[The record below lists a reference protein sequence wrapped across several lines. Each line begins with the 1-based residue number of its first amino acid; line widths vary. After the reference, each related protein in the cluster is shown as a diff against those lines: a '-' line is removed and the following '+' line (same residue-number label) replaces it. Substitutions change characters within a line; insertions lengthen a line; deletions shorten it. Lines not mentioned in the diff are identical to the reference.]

1 MQTIFKCDFNL
12 YTVMQS
18 AERAKSPNGSVTFR
32 FDNEIL
38 SKLRNEADQKRISL
52 NTLASQ
58 IFQSYIEYDMYAS
71 RAGMISFPKSLLVR
85 IMDRL
90 SEQEVEQLSQYI
102 AKNEIKE
109 MILLVRNEYN
119 LPAFLDMI
127 ESWLRASGIGY
138 RRDVIDSVQTFV
150 IQHDMGERWS
160 TYFEN
165 LIKYVFKDLNEN
177 EPVFNKSD
185 NSIAFR
191 TAR

>member
-1 MQTIFKCDFNL
+1 
-12 YTVMQS
+12 MQS
-18 AERAKSPNGSVTFR
+18 AERTKSPNGSVTFR